1 MGLGVVSLIVLVILG
16 LLGGLLLFRV
26 FGQAAARNEDR
37 PGGGSDEDGSQQ
49 ANLGEEGK
57 RSVRLLFGRLASIL
71 GMLIAA
77 AGVIFSV
84 NSAVSVISIG
94 ILLGG
99 VGFALGARRFGI
111 AAIVV
116 SVTVLLFS
124 LAAINGLIPGLNP
137 PGYEDQGAKGHLAQL
152 RGSG

>member
-1 MGLGVVSLIVLVILG
+1 MGLGVVSLIVLAILG

-37 PGGGSDEDGSQQ
+37 PGGDEDEGQQ

-57 RSVRLLFGRLASIL
+57 RSIRLLFGRLASIL

-77 AGVIFSV
+77 AGAIFSV
-84 NSAVSVISIG
+84 NTATSITAAG
-94 ILLGG
+94 ILLG
-99 VGFALGARRFGI
+99 VIGFALGARRFGI

-116 SVTVLLFS
+116 TVALLLIS

-137 PGYEDQGAKGHLAQL
+137 PGYETQG
-152 RGSG
+152 

>member
-1 MGLGVVSLIVLVILG
+1 MGLAVVSLIVLVIGG

-26 FGQAAARNEDR
+26 FGQAAARNENR
-37 PGGGSDEDGSQQ
+37 PGGGGDEDGGQQ

-57 RSVRLLFGRLASIL
+57 RSILVLFGRLASIL

-77 AGVIFSV
+77 AGAIFSV
-84 NSAVSVISIG
+84 STASSITAAG
-94 ILLGG
+94 ILLG
-99 VGFALGARRFGI
+99 VIGFALGARRLGI
-111 AAIVV
+111 VAIVV
-116 SVTVLLFS
+116 TVALLLLS

-137 PGYEDQGAKGHLAQL
+137 PGYKEQGHLTQQL

>member
-1 MGLGVVSLIVLVILG
+1 VVSLIILAILG

-37 PGGGSDEDGSQQ
+37 PGGEGDEDGGQQ

-57 RSVRLLFGRLASIL
+57 RSIRLLFGRLTSIF

-77 AGVIFSV
+77 AGVIFRVSDT
-84 NSAVSVISIG
+84 AVPTTAAG
-94 ILLGG
+94 ILLG
-99 VGFALGARRFGI
+99 VIGFALGARRFGI

-116 SVTVLLFS
+116 TVALLLIS

-137 PGYEDQGAKGHLAQL
+137 AGYEKQG
-152 RGSG
+152 